1 MVIKITSAI
10 NQVFLT
16 LGDYPTKIKDDIIQS
31 SVLSIF
37 KEATSSHCFSTTI
50 SNYSI
55 ILVHNKA
62 FFRSKLDLKD
72 AKIFLMGGISFS
84 LSPSGT

>member
-31 SVLSIF
+31 SVL
-37 KEATSSHCFSTTI
+37 
-50 SNYSI
+50 
-55 ILVHNKA
+55 
-62 FFRSKLDLKD
+62 
-72 AKIFLMGGISFS
+72 
-84 LSPSGT
+84 